1 MFDPV
6 ERRPIG
12 RTSLRVSRLGIGG
25 GSLFSSIGDAAVAA
39 LVDHCWERGLRHFDT
54 AALYAGGVSEERFG
68 TALADRPRDEHV
80 LSTKAGRTTE
90 DGENRF
96 DYTRDGFLRSIDRS
110 LTRLKRD
117 RLDIVFIHDV
127 TPDLLGDA
135 YDARFAEAMD
145 GAYPAL
151 AELRSQGVVGAV
163 GVGVGSWQVCRR
175 FAEAGDF
182 DCMMLAGG
190 YTLLKQDS
198 VPFLD
203 QCLARGISVL
213 LAAPFNTGILATGA
227 VEGARYQ
234 YRPAPP
240 EILERTRR
248 IEAVCRRHDVP
259 LPAAALQFPLR
270 HPAVASVVVGHQSA
284 EEVDRNMAL
293 LRREIPD
300 AFWAELAAEGVAAV
314 QPTP

>member
-12 RTSLRVSRLGIGG
+12 RTTLRVSRLGIGG

-39 LVDHCWERGLRHFDT
+39 LVDHCWDRGLRHFDT
-54 AALYAGGVSEERFG
+54 AALYAGGVSEQRFG
-68 TALADRPRDEHV
+68 AALANRPRGEHV
-80 LSTKAGRTTE
+80 LSTKTGRTQE
-90 DGENRF
+90 DGQNRF
-96 DYTRDGFLRSIDRS
+96 DYTREGTLRSIERS
-110 LTRLKRD
+110 LARLKRD

-127 TPDLLGDA
+127 TPDLHGDA
-135 YDARFAEAMD
+135 YDDRFAEAME
-145 GAYPAL
+145 GAYPVL

-163 GVGVGSWQVCRR
+163 GVGVGSWEVCRR
-175 FAEAGDF
+175 FAGAGDF

-190 YTLLKQDS
+190 YTLLRQDS

-203 QCLARGISVL
+203 DCVKRGISVL

-227 VEGARYQ
+227 IEGARYH
-234 YRPAPP
+234 YKPATP
-240 EILERTRR
+240 EVLEQTRR

-270 HPAVASVVVGHQSA
+270 HPAVVSAVVGHQSA

-300 AFWAELAAEGVAAV
+300 EFWAELAAEGLTGRA
-314 QPTP
+314 